1 MSITHETRR
10 ESYDAV
16 IPKSEARR
24 QIILEVLGSREMTA
38 HEIAAELHTR
48 GITPTGERNYAAP
61 RLTELKKAGKVE
73 VIGKRF
79 CQATD
84 RNVAVWRRV
93 KEEE

>member
-1 MSITHETRR
+1 MNTTHETRR

-24 QIILEVLGSREMTA
+24 QIILDLLGNREMTA

-61 RLTELKKAGKVE
+61 RLTELKRAGKVE

-79 CQATD
+79 CGATG

-93 KEEE
+93 NETE